1 MFGRRLL
8 LMRLT
13 LSVALVITLRN
24 RATADGISN
33 DLIEDARDAD
43 DPKAALLD
51 LIVAQARPKQGP

>member
-1 MFGRRLL
+1 MNALRAQ
-8 LMRLT
+8 LMGMDVR
-13 LSVALVITLRN
+13 ALRN
-24 RATADGISN
+24 RAMADGISN